1 MRFRFLHCADV
12 HLGRH
17 RHGNVERYGDYFTAL
32 GAVVEHALR
41 ERVNAVLIA
50 GDLFDEQRPSA
61 ETLLRAMSTLR
72 PLREAGIP
80 AFAIEGN
87 HDRRT
92 RGERFGALDVLDA
105 EGYLVLLRPE
115 SGDDGLLLPDWA
127 PGHGGAVYRASTEV
141 AIVGLGF
148 LAHSIEEQLAAAAA
162 QLPSER
168 VVIALAHVMVL
179 RGESEL
185 EYGCVRE
192 EQLDVL
198 RDRVRY
204 LALGHRHTR
213 RGLDEEADGWVF
225 NPGSLEFVNPLDYH
239 LPPELR
245 GFLDVT
251 IGEGEPPEEKG
262 KLQRHEDVFVHARH
276 VPTAKR
282 PAHTVRVAL
291 DGCTTPDAVIE
302 QVLHVAAE
310 QLLID
315 NDAPRP
321 IIIVRLTGNPA
332 LSRSRIPRAAIAER
346 LREQLDALHVE
357 VLDRDLEQ
365 DVSMELLLIDERDL
379 EHVTDRARAIAA
391 ELLRGAGMAH
401 GREADLA
408 ATLLDVKAALDGSG
422 RSASQAQ
429 FGRMRDMLR
438 PFVEYDEEDTA

>member
-1 MRFRFLHCADV
+1 
-12 HLGRH
+12 
-17 RHGNVERYGDYFTAL
+17 
-32 GAVVEHALR
+32 
-41 ERVNAVLIA
+41 
-50 GDLFDEQRPSA
+50 
-61 ETLLRAMSTLR
+61 
-72 PLREAGIP
+72 
-80 AFAIEGN
+80 
-87 HDRRT
+87 
-92 RGERFGALDVLDA
+92 
-105 EGYLVLLRPE
+105 
-115 SGDDGLLLPDWA
+115 
-127 PGHGGAVYRASTEV
+127 
-141 AIVGLGF
+141 
-148 LAHSIEEQLAAAAA
+148 
-162 QLPSER
+162 
-168 VVIALAHVMVL
+168 
-179 RGESEL
+179 
-185 EYGCVRE
+185 
-192 EQLDVL
+192 
-198 RDRVRY
+198 
-204 LALGHRHTR
+204 
-213 RGLDEEADGWVF
+213 
-225 NPGSLEFVNPLDYH
+225 
-239 LPPELR
+239 LR